1 MKSLTKILMLA
12 IATAMLGLP
21 VFGQSALSQANREY
35 NALSY
40 MKAAEL
46 YEKALKENMKDSTLK
61 RDALIKMA
69 NSYRQIRDNRNS
81 ERAYRLVI
89 ANNKDLSG
97 ENINC
102 YLYYAQALA
111 SNGKYEE
118 ARDAYDKFSKMQ
130 AEDQRGKS
138 FSTLYSNVGKISK
151 NATSYAVEYLD
162 INTNRSEFSPTY
174 YKKGLV
180 FVSGR
185 DEGIATKKVYS
196 WNQTAFLDLYELPD
210 LSALT
215 AGQTSS
221 VGGAK
226 TNTKK
231 AVLAS
236 PLLGRDEYTSR
247 TPNDTKTVGFG
258 QTSDYKPYQEP
269 TIQSKNMGKSINS
282 KYHEGPVAFFSDGK
296 KILFTRNNFLNGK
309 YGNSKEG
316 INKLKLYSAD
326 LVGNDWK
333 NIKELPFNNNDYS
346 TGHPALSKDNSL
358 LYFVSDMPGGMG
370 GTDIYVARYDN
381 GNLSSPLNLGP
392 AINTK
397 GNEMFPFV
405 DDKGNLYFASDGLP
419 GLGQLDIF
427 YAKLIDGV
435 MAKSSKNL
443 GAPINS
449 SKDDFGLITD
459 GERTSGFL
467 SSNRKNGGSDDDI
480 YRFSRKGPLEACQ
493 EITVS
498 VFDAESKAPL
508 ANAAVSIVNK
518 SENDGQGKIMATDGE
533 GNLKIC
539 LDSENDFLFKA
550 SNEGYINNNIG
561 FTTKELDGT
570 SAETAILEI
579 PLDKIKPQIKTFT
592 IKGLVTTQKDKTPI
606 VGVKVILRNECDS
619 TIQEAITDEKGSY
632 QFEVPLGCN
641 YTIEALK
648 DNFGT
653 MGSKV
658 KDGEN
663 AEANIS
669 MFEKGDVIKIENI
682 YYNTNK
688 WDLRPEA
695 VIELDKLVELM
706 NKYPKMKIEFGS
718 HTDSRSSTKYNKT
731 LSTKRAKGAVAYI
744 VKKGIL
750 AKRIIGIGYGEGKL
764 VNKCKDGV
772 TCTEEEHQQN
782 RRTEM
787 KIINI

>member
-1 MKSLTKILMLA
+1 MKSLSKILVLA
-12 IATAMLGLP
+12 MALSMFGTA
-21 VFGQSALSQANREY
+21 VFGQSVLSQANREY
-35 NALSY
+35 TNLAY

-46 YEKALKENMKDSTLK
+46 YEKALKENTKDSTLK
-61 RDALIKMA
+61 REVLIKMA
-69 NSYRQIRDNRNS
+69 NSYRMIRDNRNA
-81 ERAYRLVI
+81 ERAYRLAI
-89 ANNKDLSG
+89 ANNKDLTG
-97 ENINC
+97 ENVSC

-130 AEDQRGKS
+130 AEDQRGNS
-138 FSTLYSNVGKISK
+138 FSKLYSNVGKISK
-151 NATSYAVEYLD
+151 NAASYSVEFLD
-162 INTNRSEFSPTY
+162 INTNRAEFSPAY

-180 FVSGR
+180 FVSAR
-185 DEGIATKKVYS
+185 EEGIVTKKVYN

-226 TNTKK
+226 ATPKK
-231 AVLAS
+231 ASTAS
-236 PLLGRDEYTSR
+236 YLLGKDEYTSR
-247 TPNDTKTVGFG
+247 TPNDTKTIGFG
-258 QTSDYKPYQEP
+258 QNGNYKPYQEP
-269 TIQSKNMGKSINS
+269 VVASKGMGKSINS
-282 KYHEGPVAFFSDGK
+282 NYHEGPVTFFKDYK

-309 YGNSKEG
+309 YVTSKDG

-326 LVGNDWK
+326 LVGADWK

-346 TGHPALSKDNSL
+346 TGHPALSKDNNL
-358 LYFVSDMPGGMG
+358 LYFVSDMPGGIG
-370 GTDIYVARYDN
+370 GTDIYVARYEN
-381 GNLSSPLNLGP
+381 GNWSSPLNMGP
-392 AINTK
+392 AVNTK

-405 DDKGNLYFASDGLP
+405 DDKGNLYFASDGHP
-419 GLGQLDIF
+419 GLGELDIF

-435 MAKSSKNL
+435 MAKSSKNM

-449 SKDDFGLITD
+449 TRDDFGLITD
-459 GERTSGFL
+459 GERTSGYF
-467 SSNRKNGGSDDDI
+467 SSNRKNGNADDDI
-480 YRFSRKGPLEACQ
+480 YRFARTGPLEACQ
-493 EITVS
+493 ELTLN

-508 ANAAVSIVNK
+508 ANAAVLVVNK
-518 SENDGQGKIMATDGE
+518 SEADGQGKTLTTDAE
-533 GNLKIC
+533 GNLKLC
-539 LDSENDFLFKA
+539 LDSEMDFLFKA
-550 SNEGYINNNIG
+550 SNEGYINNNVG
-561 FTTKELDGT
+561 FTTIESNDSGGT
-570 SAETAILEI
+570 VLEI
-579 PLDKIKPQIKTFT
+579 PLDKLKPKIKTFT
-592 IKGLVTTQKDKTPI
+592 IKGSVTTQKDRKPI
-606 VGVKVILRNECDS
+606 TGVKVILRNECDS
-619 TIQEAITDEKGSY
+619 TIQEAITDENGSY
-632 QFEVPLGCN
+632 QFEVPLGCD

-658 KDGEN
+658 KDGEI

-669 MFEKGDVIKIENI
+669 MFEKGDVVKIENI

-695 VIELDKLVELM
+695 IKELDKLVELM
-706 NKYPKMKIEFGS
+706 NKYPKMQIEFGS

-744 VKKGIL
+744 VKKGIA
-750 AKRIIGIGYGEGKL
+750 AKRIKAIGYGESQP

-772 TCTEEEHQQN
+772 TCTEEEYQQN

-787 KIINI
+787 KILNI

>member
-1 MKSLTKILMLA
+1 MLLMTL
-12 IATAMLGLP
+12 AMLSTSA
-21 VFGQSALSQANREY
+21 FGQSALLQANREY
-35 NALSY
+35 SNLSY

-46 YEKALKENMKDSTLK
+46 YEKAIKENLKDSTVK
-61 RDALIKMA
+61 RDAIIKMA
-69 NSYRQIRDNRNS
+69 NSYRFIRDNRNA
-81 ERAYRLVI
+81 ERAYRLAI
-89 ANNKDLSG
+89 ANNKDLTG
-97 ENINC
+97 ENVNV
-102 YLYYAQALA
+102 YMYYAQALA
-111 SNGKYEE
+111 SNGKYDE

-130 AEDQRGKS
+130 TEDQRGKP
-138 FSTLYSNVGKISK
+138 FVTLYENVGKISK
-151 NATSYAVEYLD
+151 NAASYSVEFLD
-162 INTNRSEFSPTY
+162 INTNRAEFSPTF

-185 DEGIATKKVYS
+185 NEGIVTKKVYN

-226 TNTKK
+226 ASAKK
-231 AVLAS
+231 TSAAS
-236 PLLGRDEYTSR
+236 YLLGKDEYTSS
-247 TPNDTKTVGFG
+247 TANDTKTIGFG
-258 QTSDYKPYQEP
+258 QNSNYKPYQEP
-269 TIQSKNMGKSINS
+269 AVVSKSMGKSINS
-282 KYHEGPVAFFSDGK
+282 NYHEGPVTFFKDFK

-309 YGNSKEG
+309 YATSKDG

-326 LVGNDWK
+326 LVGAEWK

-370 GTDIYVARYDN
+370 GTDIYVARYEN
-381 GNLSSPLNLGP
+381 GNLSSPLNMGP

-405 DDKGNLYFASDGLP
+405 DDMGNLYFASDGHP
-419 GLGQLDIF
+419 GLGELDIF

-435 MAKSSKNL
+435 MAKSAKNM

-449 SKDDFGLITD
+449 TRDDFGLITD
-459 GERTSGFL
+459 GERTSGYF
-467 SSNRKNGGSDDDI
+467 SSNRKNGGADDDI
-480 YRFSRKGPLEACQ
+480 YRFDRKGPLEACQ
-493 EITVS
+493 EVTVS
-498 VFDAESKAPL
+498 VFDAESKVPL
-508 ANAAVSIVNK
+508 ANAAVLVINK
-518 SENDGQGKIMATDGE
+518 SDADGQGKTMTTDEE

-539 LDSENDFLFKA
+539 LDSDMDFLIKV
-550 SNEGYINNNIG
+550 SNEGYINNNMG
-561 FTTKELDGT
+561 FTTKESSDSDG
-570 SAETAILEI
+570 SALEV
-579 PLDKIKPQIKTFT
+579 PMDKLKPKIKTFT
-592 IKGLVTTQKDKTPI
+592 IRGLVTTQKDRQPI
-606 VGVKVILRNECDS
+606 TGVKVVLKNECDS

-632 QFEVPLGCN
+632 QFEVPVGCD

-653 MGSKV
+653 MGSKI
-658 KDGEN
+658 KNGEV
-663 AEANIS
+663 ADANIS

-695 VIELDKLVELM
+695 IKELDKLVDLM
-706 NKYPKMKIEFGS
+706 NKYPKMQIEFGS

-731 LSTKRAKGAVAYI
+731 LSTKRSKGAVAYI
-744 VKKGIL
+744 VKKGIA
-750 AKRIIGIGYGEGKL
+750 AKRIKAIGYGESQP

-772 TCTEEEHQQN
+772 VCTEEEYQQN

-787 KIINI
+787 KILNL